1 AARAAGSRGYRVRR
15 RVQPCYRPRPLRT
28 LPCRHQA
35 GAADAGPRAVQ
46 GHDRATAP
54 RAGDGDRRPPAGARR
69 ADLGPGHP
77 LPQAVL
83 PAPAGRLLRRGQDH
97 PHHHP
102 PGRGSRAHP
111 DRRDVHPRR
120 PDRAGQ
126 RHGGGRRAVHGSAGQ
141 RRPGRSRPRHA
152 AHRRACAAVRQDRD
166 DVRRHPARRARP
178 PGRGAHAGAGR
189 PVRRHHE
196 GDLRMN
202 ALETTHATAPATHP
216 AGSARLARTFRL
228 LLRREYWEHKGGFL
242 WAPLIAGGISLLL
255 SIMAAIVGLVLLNR
269 AVADGDFQINGI
281 DIGMLTREMSPS
293 DAAQLA
299 QGLDWSLMM
308 SAAWPLIV
316 LAFVVFFYCL
326 GALYDDRKDRSVL
339 FWKSLPLSDTQT
351 VLSKLASAVVVAPV
365 IAVLA
370 AMATMFA
377 SLVLMSLLV
386 LAFGGNPVT
395 LLWGPA

>member
-1 AARAAGSRGYRVRR
+1 
-15 RVQPCYRPRPLRT
+15 
-28 LPCRHQA
+28 
-35 GAADAGPRAVQ
+35 
-46 GHDRATAP
+46 
-54 RAGDGDRRPPAGARR
+54 
-69 ADLGPGHP
+69 
-77 LPQAVL
+77 
-83 PAPAGRLLRRGQDH
+83 
-97 PHHHP
+97 
-102 PGRGSRAHP
+102 
-111 DRRDVHPRR
+111 
-120 PDRAGQ
+120 
-126 RHGGGRRAVHGSAGQ
+126 
-141 RRPGRSRPRHA
+141 
-152 AHRRACAAVRQDRD
+152 
-166 DVRRHPARRARP
+166 
-178 PGRGAHAGAGR
+178 
-189 PVRRHHE
+189 
-196 GDLRMN
+196 MN

-395 LLWGPA
+395 LLWGPASPLRIVLAMLAWIPVYAVWALPTVGWLLLCSAWARSKPFLWATAVPVITGLLVSWFDIMQLFELGSGWFWRNVVGRLLLGTVPGVDVIYRSTEIAAGGDAERAEHLLSLGWMYSTFLQPGTWIGALAGVAMIALAIRLRRWRDEG